1 MDNNILYNI
10 DIEALKVNQGI
21 INRMADNSAK
31 CKTIFLAITTAM
43 VTFAKQDDLCFNV
56 FAIAIYLVLTI
67 ALWYSD
73 AKYLQLEK
81 MFRAHHQRIVD
92 GTYDKRQ
99 AWEFNLKQIEPP
111 TIKSIMFRNFTMAL
125 YMIASVTSACL
136 LVYLIFTYSL

>member
-1 MDNNILYNI
+1 MDNNILYNM

-56 FAIAIYLVLTI
+56 FAIAVYLVLTI

-73 AKYLQLEK
+73 AKYLQLER
-81 MFRAHHQRIVD
+81 MFRVHHQRIID

-99 AWEFNLKQIEPP
+99 AWEFNLKKIDPP
-111 TIKSIMFRNFTMAL
+111 SMKGIMFKNFTMLL
-125 YMIASVTSACL
+125 YMIATSMSACL
-136 LVYLIFTYSL
+136 LLYCCITYKL